1 MRMLAIAG
9 ALLAALLPNVAQ
21 SQQPASPRR
30 EVVRG
35 RVRSDSA
42 VPVRGA
48 DVIVT
53 RTGDASPRTTTTDSA
68 GAFLLEFDN
77 GTSDY
82 ALSVSAPGFKA
93 YSAHVVRVS
102 SDTIFADVKLTRSV
116 QRLAAVVSRA
126 TRPVPDRDP
135 ASFDAAAV
143 GGNTFA
149 QNAARRLAPDQAGD
163 FTAIASL
170 QPGIAITSA
179 GISVAGLPATQNT
192 ITMGGLAFAGT
203 DVPRDAITRL
213 RIQSSS
219 YDPSIGWYSGA
230 VTAADLAI
238 GDQFTSRSGHLSID
252 APSLQ
257 YNDPVSA
264 RLGQQFTNFNA
275 SLGGNGQLVDDRW
288 AYNYGT
294 QGGRRASSLSATVV
308 DAGARLLQHAGV
320 AADSVARLLALLG
333 AAGVPTSLGSLPPGA
348 IDENFSFIGRVDHAP
363 FDWIT
368 MSANPTTYG
377 IQAYGKWH
385 RGEAV
390 GFSPT
395 ATPGHGG
402 TSAQDIGALTAMF
415 SNVSQR
421 GFLTDIRSGITA
433 VRSTSDPYLAL
444 PDGRVLVASTFPD
457 ADAAVSTLQF
467 GGNSALSTIQRNF
480 RWETLSSLQLYPPG
494 AVTHR
499 VKIAADVRYDVFSQD
514 LVSNRLGT
522 YTFNSLGDLAA
533 NQPAAF
539 TRTLSASAI
548 NGGEWNAFIAAGDL
562 WRVSPQWQVI
572 YGARVEA
579 NTFTSTPTLN
589 ASLVSALGTRN
600 DHAPSTVAVSPRLGV
615 NWQDGRGKVVRA
627 GIGQFRNITDASLLS
642 VPLSTTG
649 LPGGVSRIS
658 CIGSDVPSPNWSTFA
673 ADPSAIPTQCV
684 NASSAFVDAAPP
696 VQYIDRSFQPTRS
709 WRGNLGYQSSL
720 LRNVYSIDLVGS
732 LNLDQPGTFDR
743 NFAGAPAFTVPN
755 EGRTVYV
762 PPSSVVA
769 GTGQLSPTLA
779 RVAPAFGRVVDI
791 VSDLQSVSE
800 QAIVSLRP
808 RIPAAL
814 QRYFGDIILGY
825 TLSDIRGQERG
836 FDAGAFSDPRS
847 REWARGDFD
856 TRHMFVV
863 QGVFR
868 PLGDGRLLAFFSG
881 RAQSGLPFT
890 PMIAGDVNGDG
901 LANDRAFVFAPAATT
916 DTSLANGVRSLL
928 ATAPRSVRDCLG
940 AQLGRAA
947 ARNSCDGPWTES
959 LNIGVRVSGQLL
971 HVPRMDVTINLA
983 NPLGGL
989 DQLIHGSNNLRG
1001 WGAPATPDPTLY
1013 TVRGFDPSTNHFL
1026 YTVNPRFGASSPSIG
1041 TLRAPFRFTLDVQL
1055 DLARPMS
1062 DQQLDRWLRP
1072 GRAGRAGQKL
1082 TANDF
1087 FRRYQ
1092 RTVPDPYAEL
1102 LQQGDSLLLSS
1113 DEVAQLQAAQ
1123 TAYRTRVDALWTS
1136 LASSLA
1142 GLPDSYDVDAVSRRT
1157 DQTIDDVWE
1166 LTRLEVQKDLPAI
1179 LAPAQTAMLTGW
1191 SGMLFRA
1198 HDRVHIRLSP
1208 RGG

>member
-1 MRMLAIAG
+1 MRKLIIAA
-9 ALLAALLPNVAQ
+9 ALLAALPNVVTA
-21 SQQPASPRR
+21 QQPSPRR
-30 EVVRG
+30 EIVRG
-35 RVRSDSA
+35 RVRSDSGA
-42 VPVRGA
+42 PVRA
-48 DVIVT
+48 AEVIVT
-53 RTGDASPRTTTTDSA
+53 RTRDASPRTTITDSS
-68 GAFLLEFDN
+68 GAFLVDFTA
-77 GTSDY
+77 GTGDY
-82 ALSVSAPGFKA
+82 ALSVTAPGFKA
-93 YSAHVVRVS
+93 YTAHLVRGN
-102 SDTIFADVKLTRSV
+102 SDTIVADVKLTPSV

-135 ASFDAAAV
+135 VSYDAAAV
-143 GGNTFA
+143 GGSTFA

-170 QPGIAITSA
+170 LPGIAVTPA
-179 GISVAGLPATQNT
+179 GISVAGLPSSQNT
-192 ITMGGLAFAGT
+192 ITMDGLAFPGT

-213 RIQSSS
+213 RVQSSS

-230 VTAADLAI
+230 VTAADLTI

-288 AYNYGT
+288 AYNYGM

-308 DAGARLLQHAGV
+308 DAGAGLLQHAGV
-320 AADSVARLLALLG
+320 SADSAARLLALLG
-333 AAGVPTSLGSLPPGA
+333 KAGVPTSSGLLPPGA
-348 IDENFSFIGRVDHAP
+348 IDESFSFISRVDHAP
-363 FDWIT
+363 IDWTT

-377 IQAYGKWH
+377 LQAYGKWH

-390 GFSPT
+390 GFAPT

-402 TSAQDIGALTAMF
+402 TSSQDVGALTAMF

-421 GFLTDIRSGITA
+421 GFLTDFRSGVTA
-433 VRSTSDPYLAL
+433 VRSSSNPYLAL

-457 ADAAVSTLQF
+457 ADPAVSTLQF

-499 VKIAADVRYDVFSQD
+499 IKIAADVRYDAFSQD
-514 LVSNRLGT
+514 LASNRLGT

-533 NQPAAF
+533 NEPAAF
-539 TRTLSASAI
+539 ARTIWAPSI
-548 NGGEWNAFIAAGDL
+548 NGGEWNAFVAAGDL

-572 YGARVEA
+572 YGMRVEGNA
-579 NTFTSTPTLN
+579 FTSRPTLN
-589 ASLVSALGTRN
+589 PSLASALGIQN
-600 DHAPSTVAVSPRLGV
+600 DHVPSTVALSPRLGV

-627 GIGQFRNITDASLLS
+627 GIGQFRNITDASMLS

-649 LPGGVSRIS
+649 LPGGVSRIN
-658 CIGSDVPSPNWSTFA
+658 CIGSAVPSPNWSTFA
-673 ADPSAIPTQCV
+673 TDPSAIPTQCV
-684 NASSAFVDAAPP
+684 GSSGAFVDASPA
-696 VQYIDRSFQPTRS
+696 VQYIDRSFQPARS

-720 LRNVYSIDLVGS
+720 FRNVYSIDLVGS

-743 NFAGAPAFTVPN
+743 NFAGAPAFTLPN
-755 EGRTVYV
+755 EGRAVYV
-762 PPSSVVA
+762 PASSIVA
-769 GTGQLSPTLA
+769 TTGQLSPTLA
-779 RVAPAFGRVVDI
+779 RLAPGFGRVVDV
-791 VSDLQSVSE
+791 VSDLQSISE
-800 QAIVSLRP
+800 QAIFSVRP

-814 QRYFGDIILGY
+814 QRYFGDVILGY
-825 TLSDIRGQERG
+825 TLSDIRGQQRG
-836 FDAGAFSDPRS
+836 FDAGAFTDPRR
-847 REWARGDFD
+847 REWSRGDLD
-856 TRHMFVV
+856 ARHMFVM

-901 LANDRAFVFAPAATT
+901 LPNDRAFVFSPAAMG
-916 DTSLANGVRSLL
+916 DTSLATGMRSLL
-928 ATAPRSVRDCLG
+928 ATAPRSVRDCLD
-940 AQLGRAA
+940 AQLDRAA
-947 ARNSCDGPWTES
+947 ARNGCEGPWTES
-959 LNIGVRVSGQLL
+959 LNVGVRVSGQLL
-971 HVPRMDVTINLA
+971 HTPRMDVTINLA
-983 NPLGGL
+983 NPLGGI

-1013 TVRGFDPSTNHFL
+1013 TVRGFDPAANRFR
-1026 YTVNPRFGASSPSIG
+1026 YTVNPRFGTSSPSIG
-1041 TLRAPFRFTLDVQL
+1041 TLRAPFRLTLDVQL
-1055 DLARPMS
+1055 DLARSMS

-1072 GRAGRAGQKL
+1072 GRAGRNGQKL
-1082 TANDF
+1082 TATDF

-1102 LQQGDSLLLSS
+1102 LQQSDSLLLSS
-1113 DEVAQLQAAQ
+1113 SEVAQLQAAQ
-1123 TAYRTRVDALWTS
+1123 SAYRARVDAMWSS
-1136 LASSLA
+1136 LASYLA
-1142 GLPDSYDVDAVSRRT
+1142 GLPDRYDVDAVSRRT
-1157 DQTIDDVWE
+1157 DLTIDDVWE
-1166 LTRLEVQKDLPAI
+1166 ITRLDVQKDLDAI